1 MRWPWSAAPIPRL
14 DDAQADVLLQG
25 LLSRDATRITDAART
40 VARLFTPASLE
51 ALSAHA
57 DTIERSCQGVALGGM
72 LISNQAHLKAA
83 LQRLRYWQAREGCLC
98 ALYPSYVFFSPEPLL
113 EQGHVQLRARGEAE
127 DGWGECYRLTCTC
140 CARQWS
146 ATEREYHYRW
156 WEWKA
161 EPALQMP

>member
-14 DDAQADVLLQG
+14 DDAQADVLLKD

-40 VARLFTPASLE
+40 VARLFPPASLD

-57 DTIERSCQGVALGGM
+57 DTIERRCQGVALGGM

-98 ALYPSYVFFSPEPLL
+98 ALYPTYVFFSPEPLL

-140 CARQWS
+140 CAQPWS

-161 EPALQMP
+161 EPALQTP

>member
-14 DDAQADVLLQG
+14 DDAQADVLLQD

-40 VARLFTPASLE
+40 VARLFSASSLD
-51 ALSAHA
+51 ALVAHV
-57 DTIERSCQGVALGGM
+57 DTIERSCQGIALGGM

-140 CARQWS
+140 CAQHWS
-146 ATEREYHYRW
+146 ATEREYHYTW
-156 WEWKA
+156 WEWKP
-161 EPALQMP
+161 EPALQTP